1 MEAGL
6 RECARSVRLGK
17 ILIQRDEET
26 ATAKLYYAKLPEDIA
41 QRHCLLLDPMVRRP
55 VASCIRFPEPTTNNS
70 RPCVI
75 DLARHRRICDQG
87 N

>member
-26 ATAKLYYAKLPEDIA
+26 ATAKLYYAKLPEDIKD
-41 QRHCLLLDPMVRRP
+41 RHCLLLDPMVSRIAPFDP
-55 VASCIRFPEPTTNNS
+55 VNRTAVATRVLTRF
-70 RPCVI
+70 
-75 DLARHRRICDQG
+75 DLC
-87 N
+87 